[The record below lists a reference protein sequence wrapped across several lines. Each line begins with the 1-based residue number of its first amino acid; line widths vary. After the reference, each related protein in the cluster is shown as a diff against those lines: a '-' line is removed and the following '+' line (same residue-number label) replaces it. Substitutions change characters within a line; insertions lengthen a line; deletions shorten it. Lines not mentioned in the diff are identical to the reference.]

1 MIIRVYVIVI
11 AYLSSVV
18 RSEIEWRTVA
28 LGENSLFVLPGDT
41 VLSVLLHL
49 TLSDLLAK
57 PKELLGDVDNLEV
70 TQDVVTFS
78 PQNYWY
84 RVCESK
90 Y

>member
-1 MIIRVYVIVI
+1 MELH
-11 AYLSSVV
+11 LSSVV
-18 RSEIEWRTVA
+18 RSEIERRAVA
-28 LGENSLFVLPGDT
+28 LGEDSLSVLPGET

-84 RVCESK
+84 RV
-90 Y
+90 